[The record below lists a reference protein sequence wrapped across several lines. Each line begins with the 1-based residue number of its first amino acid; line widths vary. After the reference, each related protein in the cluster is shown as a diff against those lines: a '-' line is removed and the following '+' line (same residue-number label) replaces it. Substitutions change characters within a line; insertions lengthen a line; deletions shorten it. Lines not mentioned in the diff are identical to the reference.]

1 MQSFATILQTS
12 LPKWATLLRQI
23 MREPKFQESQEKK
36 TRTYA
41 KRGQPECS
49 KYVDRFVGVFSQHKS
64 DEEGTSVT
72 SHMLKVTNEN
82 DSASIQ
88 DQKQACQKVAE
99 QKQHQRA
106 GNIQLISSRTHFQ
119 MIYVKISKKSKKRES
134 T

>member
-1 MQSFATILQTS
+1 
-12 LPKWATLLRQI
+12 
-23 MREPKFQESQEKK
+23 MREPKFYESQEKK

-82 DSASIQ
+82 DSASI
-88 DQKQACQKVAE
+88 KTK
-99 QKQHQRA
+99 
-106 GNIQLISSRTHFQ
+106 SRHA
-119 MIYVKISKKSKKRES
+119 KK
-134 T
+134 